1 MQRIYGFICAHSRT
15 AALAVVVILGA
26 EAAFIGWQ
34 KAQYDEFMGSLLT
47 SGALAEGVLAVG
59 DRMDDGIFSRRDRV
73 HFTIASSLYSDNPSA
88 PPLTLDFDVTAN
100 FGPFDMRLNFV
111 KPGVG
116 PISWRLA
123 APKPV
128 ECALKLPKQGSL
140 STVCTAPALLVSLT
154 DPAANISE
162 VRLTRA
168 SFDGIALKT
177 EPATALPKAD
187 AKDETLPADAADDSQ
202 TSERALWYV
211 EKAELKAD
219 ELDFSSGDWRGIFK
233 VLMRKF
239 SAQAH
244 QDPTPA
250 EALDGSYSAFAQ
262 KATLK
267 VTNHKGDLERHLNAE
282 DFRMKMKA
290 ADVPFKLFGAV
301 DDESI
306 EETLDAAG
314 PMHFELTEFGF
325 RSGPKGAQKTSAS
338 GVLEARRSGGKLP
351 ETELTLSA
359 QLPEPV
365 LEMVDT
371 IVRGARPD
379 ARGQSVKRFMTPKD
393 LPEGRVWELKMKESR
408 RNPAHILRDLRIFAE
423 LMFTFAGDG

>member
-47 SGALAEGVLAVG
+47 PGALAEGVLAVG

-100 FGPFDMRLNFV
+100 FGPFGLTGDIFVLNATTGSAKLLKMLEGTHPRLSIRWSRSVFDAALKIAASAAPFDMRLNFV

-128 ECALKLPKQGSL
+128 ECSLKLPKQGSL
-140 STVCTAPALLVSLT
+140 FTVCTAPALLVSLT

-177 EPATALPKAD
+177 DPTMALPAAD
-187 AKDETLPADAADDSQ
+187 AKDETLPAEAADDSQ
-202 TSERALWYV
+202 PSERALWYV

-233 VLMRKF
+233 V
-239 SAQAH
+239 S
-244 QDPTPA
+244 
-250 EALDGSYSAFAQ
+250 
-262 KATLK
+262 
-267 VTNHKGDLERHLNAE
+267 
-282 DFRMKMKA
+282 
-290 ADVPFKLFGAV
+290 
-301 DDESI
+301 
-306 EETLDAAG
+306 
-314 PMHFELTEFGF
+314 
-325 RSGPKGAQKTSAS
+325 
-338 GVLEARRSGGKLP
+338 
-351 ETELTLSA
+351 
-359 QLPEPV
+359 
-365 LEMVDT
+365 
-371 IVRGARPD
+371 
-379 ARGQSVKRFMTPKD
+379 
-393 LPEGRVWELKMKESR
+393 
-408 RNPAHILRDLRIFAE
+408 
-423 LMFTFAGDG
+423 